1 MSKPLENYII
11 RIKSSIDQ
19 FDNEGVI
26 REEDRD
32 HIELM
37 TRGSFTKK
45 NGSYYISYKETQTI
59 GFEGCTTTIKIAED
73 GSRVALLRFGR
84 ANSQLLIERDRRNLC
99 HYETE
104 VGSLTLGVTG
114 DGIGVNYDKS
124 DLKYGL
130 WETIESRTFPG
141 SVSNHHLGT
150 MLGLLMAAYEMNQF
164 KDEYQKAVVEN
175 AKHFAKCL
183 KAEGLDV
190 AGDPAIGYTETHQ
203 VIVSVGYAAGPE
215 VAARLERNN
224 IIANYQATPDE
235 EGFTASGALRMGVNE
250 MTRFGFGKKEFET
263 LASLI
268 ADCVL
273 RGKEVGD
280 EVVKLRSGYTQMH
293 YCFQDDQTL
302 AALEKLAANTGI

>member
-84 ANSQLLIERDRRNLC
+84 ANSQLLIERDRRNLR

-114 DGIGVNYDKS
+114 DGIDCKLTEKG
-124 DLKYGL
+124 
-130 WETIESRTFPG
+130 G
-141 SVSNHHLGT
+141 SAAFSFFAFAARCFFSCAAFF
-150 MLGLLMAAYEMNQF
+150 LGLAASFFFGLTLGFCFAASGFFTSRLLDLRLFFGLNLGILH
-164 KDEYQKAVVEN
+164 KDAFFTNFNLNGV
-175 AKHFAKCL
+175 
-183 KAEGLDV
+183 GT
-190 AGDPAIGYTETHQ
+190 PR
-203 VIVSVGYAAGPE
+203 SVGLFDDALFFSVDGDLALTCLRTLNAQAVEQPALVGVGKDVVFGVLGDAGSAQLRE
-215 VAARLERNN
+215 KRLDGKLQLERKFFNRH
-224 IIANYQATPDE
+224 A
-235 EGFTASGALRMGVNE
+235 GHV
-250 MTRFGFGKKEFET
+250 
-263 LASLI
+263 
-268 ADCVL
+268 
-273 RGKEVGD
+273 
-280 EVVKLRSGYTQMH
+280 
-293 YCFQDDQTL
+293 
-302 AALEKLAANTGI
+302 

>member
-84 ANSQLLIERDRRNLC
+84 ARRNLC

-114 DGIGVNYDKS
+114 DGIDCKLTEKG
-124 DLKYGL
+124 
-130 WETIESRTFPG
+130 G
-141 SVSNHHLGT
+141 SAAFSY
-150 MLGLLMAAYEMNQF
+150 LLDADDAR
-164 KDEYQKAVVEN
+164 
-175 AKHFAKCL
+175 
-183 KAEGLDV
+183 
-190 AGDPAIGYTETHQ
+190 
-203 VIVSVGYAAGPE
+203 IVS
-215 VAARLERNN
+215 RN
-224 IIANYQATPDE
+224 T
-235 EGFTASGALRMGVNE
+235 LE
-250 MTRFGFGKKEFET
+250 MT
-263 LASLI
+263 
-268 ADCVL
+268 VQH
-273 RGKEVGD
+273 V
-280 EVVKLRSGYTQMH
+280 
-293 YCFQDDQTL
+293 
-302 AALEKLAANTGI
+302 N